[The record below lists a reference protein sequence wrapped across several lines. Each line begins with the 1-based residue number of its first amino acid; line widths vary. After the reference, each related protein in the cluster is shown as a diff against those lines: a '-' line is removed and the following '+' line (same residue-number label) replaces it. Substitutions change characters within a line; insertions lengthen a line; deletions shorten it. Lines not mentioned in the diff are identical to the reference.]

1 MQIPDREELEHIIAV
16 VTWENVKF
24 RERLHKGGEKMGS
37 KLTVTAQ
44 LMKIRA
50 AKAEYAREWRRKN
63 PEKAKEIQS
72 RYWLRQAE
80 KLAVENK

>member
-1 MQIPDREELEHIIAV
+1 
-16 VTWENVKF
+16 
-24 RERLHKGGEKMGS
+24 MGS

-63 PEKAKEIQS
+63 PEKAKAIQN
-72 RYWLRQAE
+72 RYWMRQAE
-80 KLAVENK
+80 KLAVETSEVKRHVRYLLQ